1 MPDLDI
7 RDGELDQFSHALREL
22 SDSIAAHADTP
33 HALSLVQSAMPGG
46 SAYKQAQYAGE
57 HIEDELEAL
66 KASLASLADNVQA
79 CATKFRATEDIND
92 QSMRRIMADT
102 PAPCPPVGPAKD
114 K

>member
-33 HALSLVQSAMPGG
+33 HAMPGG

-79 CATKFRATEDIND
+79 CATEFRATEDIND